1 MTCIQNQLVGQKVFF
16 LTYKNIFSPSLLCSF
31 LIIQIIFQNY
41 SKIIIFFLA
50 TLRNNNVTAMLDIM
64 MLDDQRSHLNKWT
77 DVILQ
82 DKKASS
88 FIQGIGVHWY
98 ASVED
103 AFPHF
108 DQMDDVNQKY
118 PDKYILATEGKY
130 YY

>member
-1 MTCIQNQLVGQKVFF
+1 
-16 LTYKNIFSPSLLCSF
+16 
-31 LIIQIIFQNY
+31 
-41 SKIIIFFLA
+41 
-50 TLRNNNVTAMLDIM
+50 MLDIM

-82 DKKASS
+82 DKKAAA
-88 FIQGIGVHWY
+88 FVQGIGVHWY

-118 PDKYILATEGKY
+118 PDKYILATEGNLILLKLFFLQNTSLIKL
-130 YY
+130 

>member
-1 MTCIQNQLVGQKVFF
+1 MRLVFKINLYDKKFF
-16 LTYKNIFSPSLLCSF
+16 LTNINIFSPSLLCSF
-31 LIIQIIFQNY
+31 LYYF
-41 SKIIIFFLA
+41 KIISKFFPKYLSFTA

-130 YY
+130 Y

>member
-1 MTCIQNQLVGQKVFF
+1 MTKSF
-16 LTYKNIFSPSLLCSF
+16 LLTNINIFSPSLLCSF
-31 LIIQIIFQNY
+31 LIIIKLFQNY
-41 SKIIIFFLA
+41 FPKYLSFTA

-88 FIQGIGVHWY
+88 FVQGIGVHWY

-130 YY
+130 Y

>member
-1 MTCIQNQLVGQKVFF
+1 
-16 LTYKNIFSPSLLCSF
+16 
-31 LIIQIIFQNY
+31 
-41 SKIIIFFLA
+41 
-50 TLRNNNVTAMLDIM
+50 MLDIM

-82 DKKASS
+82 DKKAAA
-88 FIQGIGVHWY
+88 FIQGIGIHWY

-118 PDKYILATEGKY
+118 PDKYILATEGNIIEIFFFLQNTSLIIIIKPTLLY
-130 YY
+130 FVFSILI

>member
-1 MTCIQNQLVGQKVFF
+1 
-16 LTYKNIFSPSLLCSF
+16 
-31 LIIQIIFQNY
+31 
-41 SKIIIFFLA
+41 
-50 TLRNNNVTAMLDIM
+50 MLDIM

-118 PDKYILATEGKY
+118 PDKYILATEGNIIEIFFFLQNTSLIIIIKLNTFIFCFFILI
-130 YY
+130 